1 MLCLINRVLIQI
13 ILFYYKKVKS
23 KFKEFTKVPKRSCK
37 KVMQKGHAKRSCKK
51 VINQALT
58 EVSFL
63 SQ

>member
-13 ILFYYKKVKS
+13 ILFYYKKTKIEVQEIHKGIKGTKS
-23 KFKEFTKVPKRSCK
+23 TKFMSER
-37 KVMQKGHAKRSCKK
+37 
-51 VINQALT
+51 

>member
-37 KVMQKGHAKRSCKK
+37 KVMQKGHAKKLLIK
-51 VINQALT
+51 H
-58 EVSFL
+58 
-63 SQ
+63 